1 MTGEAPRPSK
11 RAAALQIA
19 GAALVMAGWY
29 LLFAF
34 GGLGNRLEARS
45 PALGI
50 AAQIGGN
57 ALCAL
62 LVVFVGLRVSRQR
75 WKDIGLGRAPLLPT
89 LGWGLLGLLAVYISQ
104 AVIVGALLGTGALA
118 WLPALDVTGHLD
130 DKKRLAEQFNVLP
143 LVSVVPLALLVGLY
157 EEVLFRGFL
166 LSRIGVLFDVDPIAA
181 PGPTSP
187 RLRGRVAL
195 VVLMTAL
202 VFGAGHGYQG
212 GLGVAQTTIAGL
224 GLGALVAMRRSLW
237 PAIVAHAC
245 IDIIGLLAARFLLP
259 LADKLPT

>member
-1 MTGEAPRPSK
+1 VSGEPPRPSK

-19 GAALVMAGWY
+19 GAALVMAGWL
-29 LLFAF
+29 LLFVF
-34 GGLGNRLEARS
+34 GGVGDRLEARS
-45 PALGI
+45 PALAI
-50 AAQIGGN
+50 AAQVGGN
-57 ALCAL
+57 ALLAL
-62 LVVFVGLRVSRQR
+62 LVVFVGLRASRQR

-89 LGWGLLGLLAVYISQ
+89 VGWGLLGLLAVYISQ

-143 LVSVVPLALLVGLY
+143 LASVVPLALLVGLY

-166 LSRIGVLFDVDPIAA
+166 LSRIGVLLDVDPIA
-181 PGPTSP
+181 PTEPTS
-187 RLRGRVAL
+187 RQQRRRVAL
-195 VVLMTAL
+195 AVLVTAVL
-202 VFGAGHGYQG
+202 FGAGHAYQG
-212 GLGVAQTTIAGL
+212 ALGVAQTTIAGL
-224 GLGALVAMRRSLW
+224 GLGALVAVRRSLW